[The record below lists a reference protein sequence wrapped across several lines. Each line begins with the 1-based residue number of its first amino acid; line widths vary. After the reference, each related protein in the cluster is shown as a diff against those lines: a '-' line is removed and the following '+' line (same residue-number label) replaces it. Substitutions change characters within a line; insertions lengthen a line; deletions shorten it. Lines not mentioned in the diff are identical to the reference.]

1 MPNRRNHFIATL
13 IYEEGATAKRA
24 CAALQLAAHC
34 SKRDAHWDI
43 NPWRLDVLRSPV
55 AWDEALR
62 EAADAN
68 LIAVAVSGVHSFP
81 APLMEWLECWAK
93 GRHVGNAAL
102 AVIRDRGEE
111 EPSSSTARNWSRFT
125 ARHGLDLII
134 DAGRTS
140 DVERPDAFRN
150 LVDRNWLLPAKS
162 LVAIS
167 ASIHDPNR
175 HWGINE

>member
-1 MPNRRNHFIATL
+1 MPNRRNHFIVTL
-13 IYEEGATAKRA
+13 IYEERAAAKRA

-34 SKRDAHWDI
+34 SRRDAHWDI

-68 LIAVAVSGVHSFP
+68 LITVAVSGVHSFP

-93 GRHVGNAAL
+93 
-102 AVIRDRGEE
+102 EE
-111 EPSSSTARNWSRFT
+111 LSSSTARNWSRFT

-134 DAGRTS
+134 GAGRTS

-150 LVDRNWLLPAKS
+150 LLDRNWLLPAES

-167 ASIHDPNR
+167 AAMHDPNR